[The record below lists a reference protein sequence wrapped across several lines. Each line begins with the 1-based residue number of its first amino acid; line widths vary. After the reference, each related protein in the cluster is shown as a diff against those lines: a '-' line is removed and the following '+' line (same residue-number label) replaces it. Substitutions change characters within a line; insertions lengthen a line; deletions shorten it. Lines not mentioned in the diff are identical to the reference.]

1 MASHLEKKYKQIVCQ
16 VPRDVSPIWRARTSP
31 EKRSNASKSCSASAQ
46 PLFANVPIKRLC
58 TLTRHAL
65 LHHVDIGQRCTYHRE
80 TARVSTIEPFSVL
93 ILVAIVLTGSPEG
106 RSLDSILMTYTSDAF
121 PLSRF
126 RFIIARQMEHLSIY
140 HHHG

>member
-1 MASHLEKKYKQIVCQ
+1 MASHLEKKYKQIVCKFHGTFRPYGELER
-16 VPRDVSPIWRARTSP
+16 VRKKDPMHPSPAVHLPNRYS
-31 EKRSNASKSCSASAQ
+31 
-46 PLFANVPIKRLC
+46 NVPIKRLC

-93 ILVAIVLTGSPEG
+93 TLVAIVLTGSPEG

-121 PLSRF
+121 PQSRF